1 MATTFN
7 SMRRP
12 TSRQNRS
19 TDTSSEPTFL
29 PDFCNARVIFLV
41 ILGAILLAIVLAL
54 SSTKSTQDFWINLS
68 MIALFVV
75 WIAFGNILVLC
86 ITRRFLQ
93 RLAPIT
99 AAFSCY
105 GLSLLVTFAIS
116 ILALVTTPLDTQ
128 PTAPTGSLLMNDFL
142 LRNMAISAIVSAV
155 ALRYFYVQHQWKSNI
170 QTEARSRIQALQAR
184 IRPHFLFNSMN
195 TIASLTHT
203 DPDKAEKAVEDLAD
217 LFRASLGHQDR
228 VTLREELDFTKRYIN
243 IEELR
248 LGDRLKVELHLQD
261 SLSLSTLVPAL
272 ILQPLVENAIY
283 HGVEPL
289 TSGGTVRIEI
299 ESNTRDLLLTITNP
313 KPKVRDPRRPG
324 NKMAQDNIRQRLQLA
339 YGELSKMK
347 IRESEK
353 DYSVSFNIPIE
364 AK

>member
-1 MATTFN
+1 MRQTSAQRASPPEN
-7 SMRRP
+7 SP
-12 TSRQNRS
+12 V
-19 TDTSSEPTFL
+19 EPGFL

-41 ILGAILLAIVLAL
+41 ILGAILLAFVLAL
-54 SSTKSTQDFWINLS
+54 TATQSNEDFWVNLS
-68 MIALFVV
+68 MIALFIV

-86 ITRRFLQ
+86 LSRNFLHQ
-93 RLAPIT
+93 LQPIV

-105 GLSLLVTFAIS
+105 GLSLLVTFGIS
-116 ILALVTTPLDTQ
+116 ILALVTTPQETSPIAQGD
-128 PTAPTGSLLMNDFL
+128 SLLMNGFL
-142 LRNMAISAIVSAV
+142 LRNIAISAIVSAV

-195 TIASLTHT
+195 TIASLTHS
-203 DPDKAEKAVEDLAD
+203 DPYKAEKAVLDLAD
-217 LFRASLGHQDR
+217 LFRASLGHQDK

-248 LGDRLKVELHLQD
+248 LGDRLKIELRLQD
-261 SLSLSTLVPAL
+261 SLSLSTLIPAL

-289 TSGGTVRIEI
+289 TDGGTVRIEI
-299 ESNTRDLLLTITNP
+299 ESTARELQLTITNP
-313 KPKVRDPRRPG
+313 KPRERDPLRSG

-339 YGELSKMK
+339 YGDQSKMK
-347 IRESEK
+347 IKESDK
-353 DYSVSFNIPIE
+353 DYSVSFHIPIE

>member
-1 MATTFN
+1 MAQVP
-7 SMRRP
+7 SP
-12 TSRQNRS
+12 RQQNQDN
-19 TDTSSEPTFL
+19 TPAEPGFL

-41 ILGAILLAIVLAL
+41 ILGAILLAFVLSLA
-54 SSTKSTQDFWINLS
+54 SMRHGEDYWVNLS
-68 MIALFVV
+68 MIALFIV

-86 ITRRFLQ
+86 VCRRFLH
-93 RLAPIT
+93 RLSPIV
-99 AAFSCY
+99 AAFSSY
-105 GLSLLVTFAIS
+105 GLSLLVTFVVS
-116 ILALVTTPLDTQ
+116 ILALVTTPQETSPITQ
-128 PTAPTGSLLMNDFL
+128 GESLIMNGFL
-142 LRNMAISAIVSAV
+142 LRNLAISAIVSAV

-195 TIASLTHT
+195 TIASLTQT
-203 DPDKAEKAVEDLAD
+203 EPMKAEKAVLDLAD
-217 LFRASLGHQDR
+217 LFRASLGHQDK

-261 SLSLSTLVPAL
+261 NISLSTLIPAL

-289 TSGGTVRIEI
+289 TDGGTVRIEI
-299 ESNTRDLLLTITNP
+299 NSTARELQLTITNP
-313 KPKVRDPRRPG
+313 KPLERDPLRSG

-339 YGELSKMK
+339 YGDQSKMK
-347 IRESEK
+347 IKESDD
-353 DYSVSFNIPIE
+353 DYSVSFHIPIE
-364 AK
+364 AS